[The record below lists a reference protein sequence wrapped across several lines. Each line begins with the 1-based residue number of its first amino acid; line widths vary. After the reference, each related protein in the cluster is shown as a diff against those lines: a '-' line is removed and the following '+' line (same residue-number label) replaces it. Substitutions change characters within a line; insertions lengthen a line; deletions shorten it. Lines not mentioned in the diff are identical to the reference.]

1 MKRGNS
7 STGAANSH
15 APLSASESPPLRDYG
30 LKSAT
35 LSPME
40 TLAQSISVIAPICT
54 PVMTIPLVFGI
65 AGEGCAIAYLI
76 STVTI
81 LLVALNIN
89 QFARTS
95 ASPGSLYTYIAENM
109 HSRFGM
115 IAGWALSIAYLG
127 TAASVSAGVTNYA
140 DVIVRGWFGIHVSP
154 LLVTVLTG
162 LGACWLAYRDVQI
175 SARLMLWLQVG
186 AVALITFVAL
196 SIVAQQGWRPDLGQ
210 LTLRGVSMGRLR
222 MGLVLAIFSSVGF
235 ESATALGSEAQDPL
249 RNIPRAVKWSA
260 ILAGLFFFLCAYA
273 EVLAFRGQAQTL
285 DVSPAPL
292 HVLVRQAGLPAIV
305 GTLTD
310 LGAVASFFTCVLACI
325 TAAARLFFLMGRNG
339 ALHALFGEAHETNQ
353 TPHRAV
359 VLSSIVALLPAC
371 IMTMRGMSSFL
382 IYGLLGALAT
392 FGFLTAYILVSA
404 AAPIYLRMRGLLNW
418 RVIAISGL
426 AVFAMG
432 VALFGSIYPVPPAPY
447 SVLPYIYAGLLVA
460 GFAYSVICR
469 AHSGPAMEQLPA
481 ELGVAPNKVD

>member
-1 MKRGNS
+1 MS
-7 STGAANSH
+7 S
-15 APLSASESPPLRDYG
+15 PERPPPRDYG
-30 LKSAT
+30 LKSGT
-35 LSPME
+35 LSPAE
-40 TLAQSISVIAPICT
+40 TLAQSIAVIAPICT

-76 STVTI
+76 STITI
-81 LLVALNIN
+81 LLVGLNIN

-115 IAGWALSIAYLG
+115 LAGWALLIAYLG
-127 TAASVSAGVTNYA
+127 TGASVSAGVTNYA
-140 DVIVRGWFGIHVSP
+140 DVILRDWFGLHASP
-154 LLVTVLTG
+154 LLVTIVAG

-186 AVALITFVAL
+186 AVALISFVAL
-196 SIVAQQGWRPDLGQ
+196 SIVAQQGWQPDLGQ
-210 LTLRGVSMGRLR
+210 LTLRDVSLEKLR

-235 ESATALGSEAQDPL
+235 ESATSLGSEARDPL
-249 RNIPRAVKWSA
+249 RSIPRAVKWSA

-273 EVLAFRGQAQTL
+273 EVLGFRGEPQTL
-285 DVSPAPL
+285 DKSIAPL
-292 HVLVRQAGLPAIV
+292 HVLVHKAGLPPIV

-339 ALHALFGEAHETNQ
+339 ALHALLGEVHESNQ

-359 VLSSIVALLPAC
+359 VLSAVATLLPAT
-371 IMTMRGMSSFL
+371 IMTIRHMDSFE
-382 IYGLLGALAT
+382 IYGLLGAIAT

-404 AAPIYLRMRGLLNW
+404 AAPIYLRSRGLLNG
-418 RVIAISGL
+418 RAIAVSVL
-426 AVFAMG
+426 AVLAMS
-432 VALFGSIYPVPPAPY
+432 VALFGSLYPVPPAPY
-447 SVLPYIYAGLLVA
+447 SLLPYLYTGLLLA
-460 GFAYSVICR
+460 GFAYSAVCSAR
-469 AHSGPAMEQLPA
+469 SEPLREKMQGD
-481 ELGVAPNKVD
+481 LGVTPNQID